1 MQPSAPTYSSKFHF
15 SSPASAVSHCYQF
28 SNAITFPNYP
38 SSLQVMPAQV
48 NANPSFAE
56 VLSSNSTAPSTLTVL
71 HQAQADAISTFPA
84 QAEVLPAQ
92 ADTISPHTRTVLHH
106 AQADAVSLT
115 NHLSFTS
122 PAPVE
127 VLPAQADTIFH
138 TPIVLHHAQADAI
151 HVSPAQA
158 EVLPAQADTTLHT
171 PTAVLHVTQNECYSR
186 EVGSIIHFNGIPPH
200 VYSSPPV
207 STCPNTELLFQVV
220 TSCDSSTDDA
230 DSISRTQ
237 RIKHHLQDYP
247 DHKFTETI
255 IGIAT
260 YGARVGFGGPD
271 RRVQRP
277 NHPSIHNHMK
287 VIDKYIEKEIL
298 AERVHELK
306 GALPS
311 AFFCSPL
318 GLVPKKRDGI
328 QTGWRMIFDLSCP
341 DGQSVNDG
349 IPKEFGT
356 LQYESFQHALRI
368 IALTGPNCLLLKK
381 DLQAAF

>member
-1 MQPSAPTYSSKFHF
+1 
-15 SSPASAVSHCYQF
+15 
-28 SNAITFPNYP
+28 
-38 SSLQVMPAQV
+38 MPAQV
-48 NANPSFAE
+48 NANPSSAE

-106 AQADAVSLT
+106 AQADAVPLT
-115 NHLSFTS
+115 SHLSFTS
-122 PAPVE
+122 PAPAE

-158 EVLPAQADTTLHT
+158 EVLPAQVDTTLHT
-171 PTAVLHVTQNECYSR
+171 PAVLHVTQTNAILVKSDPL
-186 EVGSIIHFNGIPPH
+186 STSMITIPPH

-207 STCPNTELLFQVV
+207 STRPNTELLFQVV
-220 TSCDSSTDDA
+220 TPCDSSTDDA

-247 DHKFTETI
+247 DHKFTETL

-277 NHPSIHNHMK
+277 NHPSIHNHME

-381 DLQAAF
+381 DLQAAFRRVKINPIDWH